1 MTKGKKV
8 GCDVVRSKPNRLS
21 PVVTKQGRGGGLQ
34 TPSSKFSEVTC
45 WDGERK
51 KEGRMVM
58 VLGRGAHKIP
68 VPAPFTRLET

>member
-45 WDGERK
+45 
-51 KEGRMVM
+51 
-58 VLGRGAHKIP
+58 
-68 VPAPFTRLET
+68 